1 MCMLCVCVCVCVCMQ
16 SHFSCVWS
24 CHSVD
29 HSPQDS
35 LSMGFSRQDYGS
47 GLPFPSPGDLPDP
60 GIKHASLKSLALQTG
75 SFPQVLS
82 AKPLISGYKA
92 LYAKF
97 LSLIRCS
104 LKAIVLW
111 LLILCITWYL
121 VFKTFFSSGIPLCFT
136 WGGWNKVDGKCSG
149 STEIH
154 AYLSIR

>member
-1 MCMLCVCVCVCVCMQ
+1 M
-16 SHFSCVWS
+16 
-24 CHSVD
+24 D

-92 LYAKF
+92 LYAKCQ
-97 LSLIRCS
+97 SHQMLIKSNC
-104 LKAIVLW
+104 VM
-111 LLILCITWYL
+111 TFNPVHYL
-121 VFKTFFSSGIPLCFT
+121 VSTF
-136 WGGWNKVDGKCSG
+136 
-149 STEIH
+149 
-154 AYLSIR
+154 